1 MHVDENS
8 YFWSAKKVTAST
20 SSDLESFVSLVGGV
34 SSGESALSSAELAER
49 YKSRSSEFATAV
61 DKMVGDKEQSMVPLI
76 NSQIVKHAMREGAQE
91 QARVLLGQDAEPDMP
106 LFEGGLVPSTD
117 GLSWSLPD

>member
-34 SSGESALSSAELAER
+34 SSGETVLAGAELAKR
-49 YKSRSSEFATAV
+49 YKGRSGEFATAV
-61 DKMVGDKEQSMVPLI
+61 DKLVADEEQSMVPLI
-76 NSQIVKHAMREGAQE
+76 NSSVVKHAMQEGAKE
-91 QARVLLGQDAEPDMP
+91 QARVLLGQDAEPDLP
-106 LFEGGLVPSTD
+106 IFEGGLIPSKD
-117 GLSWSLPD
+117 GLSWSLPG